1 MSNMNTYIMKTNISP
16 YYKIGKSSDIERR
29 KSQIKGSVSFIDMQV
44 EHTFDLDIEAEL
56 HAIYAEYRVKGE
68 WFDLSP
74 EHIDEIKRLDANKVK
89 AYFINTEDMLFTPD
103 ALELYFTLS
112 PNAKE
117 LLWHLTLNIKK
128 DSTIIYFSKWDYMIH
143 VKLKSVKPI
152 EVALDELEK
161 AQVILRSHKVNWFWC
176 NPKYLFRGSMARL
189 IKSINSKK
197 PQRSV

>member
-1 MSNMNTYIMKTNISP
+1 MSNMNTYIMKTNVSP
-16 YYKIGKSSDIERR
+16 YYKIGKSIDIERR
-29 KSQIKGSVSFIDMQV
+29 KSQIKGSVSFIDVQV
-44 EHTFDLDIEAEL
+44 VHSFPLDIEAEL
-56 HAIYAEYRVKGE
+56 HAMYAAFRVKGE
-68 WFDLSP
+68 WFELSQ
-74 EHIDEIKRLDANKVK
+74 EQIEQIRRIDGEKAK
-89 AYFINTEDMLFTPD
+89 AYFIDTEDMLFTPD

-152 EVALDELEK
+152 EVALEELEK

-176 NPKYLFRGSMARL
+176 NPKYLFRGSMTRL